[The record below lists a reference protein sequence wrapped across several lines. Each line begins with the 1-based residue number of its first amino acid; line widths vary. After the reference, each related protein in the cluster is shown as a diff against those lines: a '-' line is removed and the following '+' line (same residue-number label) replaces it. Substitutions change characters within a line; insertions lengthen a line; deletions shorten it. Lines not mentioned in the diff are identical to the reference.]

1 MCSMNYT
8 ARIYI
13 EHMKV
18 RLSEI
23 SDIPFPDNLYVLM
36 ESLEGY
42 RKIFQHSK
50 YFQIEE
56 SQICVDD
63 NGTLKIW
70 VNSDLSINYPTNEGF
85 LDFKDKGEEEMVETL
100 INMIAENTDSDTEPS
115 PSFKYIFLIQGFF
128 L

>member
-42 RKIFQHSK
+42 RKIF
-50 YFQIEE
+50 
-56 SQICVDD
+56 
-63 NGTLKIW
+63 
-70 VNSDLSINYPTNEGF
+70 
-85 LDFKDKGEEEMVETL
+85 
-100 INMIAENTDSDTEPS
+100 
-115 PSFKYIFLIQGFF
+115 
-128 L
+128 